1 VIEEGSSV
9 SAALMAGV
17 EAVEAANKRLQEEED
32 GTQEDREA
40 RISGARADLHRFR
53 PRFRN
58 IKGER
63 RGALHYSRGTCTV
76 YFSLH

>member
-17 EAVEAANKRLQEEED
+17 EAVEAANKRLQEEEN

-40 RISGARADLHRFR
+40 RISGARADLHRFH
-53 PRFRN
+53 PRFCN
-58 IKGER
+58 IKGEG
-63 RGALHYSRGTCTV
+63 RGGHFTAAGELAQCTV
-76 YFSLH
+76 F